1 MIFYCGFKQYIF
13 NAENQVERIMQ
24 KQIYKGGLQPQEEME
39 KMLIVL
45 IGVFL
50 IIILK
55 LVCHMD
61 DGTVKAIIEVYN
73 FWAGYYLCKL
83 KWCINKYVLK
93 K

>member
-1 MIFYCGFKQYIF
+1 MLMKQ
-13 NAENQVERIMQ
+13 N
-24 KQIYKGGLQPQEEME
+24 IYKGGLQPQEEME

-45 IGVFL
+45 IGVFQ

-73 FWAGYYLCKL
+73 IWAGYYLCKL
-83 KWCINKYVLK
+83 KWCIKKYVLK

>member
-1 MIFYCGFKQYIF
+1 MKQ
-13 NAENQVERIMQ
+13 N
-24 KQIYKGGLQPQEEME
+24 IYKGGLQPQEEME

-45 IGVFL
+45 IGVFQ

-61 DGTVKAIIEVYN
+61 DGTVKAIIEFYN
-73 FWAGYYLCKL
+73 YWLWCYLYKFK
-83 KWCINKYVLK
+83 KWIDKYVLK

>member
-1 MIFYCGFKQYIF
+1 
-13 NAENQVERIMQ
+13 
-24 KQIYKGGLQPQEEME
+24 
-39 KMLIVL
+39 MLIVL
-45 IGVFL
+45 IGVFQ

>member
-1 MIFYCGFKQYIF
+1 MKQ
-13 NAENQVERIMQ
+13 N
-24 KQIYKGGLQPQEEME
+24 IYKGGLQPQEKKE
-39 KMLIVL
+39 KILIEL

-55 LVCHMD
+55 EGHMD
-61 DGTVKAIIEVYN
+61 DGTVKAILEAYN
-73 FWAGYYLCKL
+73 FYAGYYLCKL

>member
-1 MIFYCGFKQYIF
+1 MKQ
-13 NAENQVERIMQ
+13 N
-24 KQIYKGGLQPQEEME
+24 IYKGGLQPQEKKE

-45 IGVFL
+45 IGGFL
-50 IIILK
+50 IYILK
-55 LVCHMD
+55 YECHMD

-83 KWCINKYVLK
+83 KWCIKKYVLK

>member
-24 KQIYKGGLQPQEEME
+24 KLICKGGLQSQEEME

>member
-1 MIFYCGFKQYIF
+1 MI
-13 NAENQVERIMQ
+13 
-24 KQIYKGGLQPQEEME
+24 
-39 KMLIVL
+39 LIVL

-55 LVCHMD
+55 HTFHMD

>member
-1 MIFYCGFKQYIF
+1 MLMKQ
-13 NAENQVERIMQ
+13 N
-24 KQIYKGGLQPQEEME
+24 IYKGGLQPQEKKE
-39 KMLIVL
+39 KILIEL

-55 LVCHMD
+55 EGHMD
-61 DGTVKAIIEVYN
+61 DGTVKAILEAYN
-73 FWAGYYLCKL
+73 FYAGYYLCKL

>member
-1 MIFYCGFKQYIF
+1 
-13 NAENQVERIMQ
+13 
-24 KQIYKGGLQPQEEME
+24 
-39 KMLIVL
+39 
-45 IGVFL
+45 
-50 IIILK
+50 
-55 LVCHMD
+55 MD

>member
-1 MIFYCGFKQYIF
+1 
-13 NAENQVERIMQ
+13 
-24 KQIYKGGLQPQEEME
+24 
-39 KMLIVL
+39 MLIVL

-50 IIILK
+50 ISILK
-55 LVCHMD
+55 QVCHMD

-73 FWAGYYLCKL
+73 SWAGYYLCNL